1 MTKRSF
7 ENRRSRSER
16 GRMVCVMCHV
26 VARVGEH
33 CCRGLR
39 DLLFSSASF
48 ETDWHSPAT
57 AKVTFFAQSAKKVS
71 GIYHSST
78 RHSFFVVNIC
88 TLSISAAPTFC
99 WMFPQLLLGWDWMRS
114 KAACCR
120 FLFGVAPISI
130 VFEIAPKCEKIAEK

>member
-1 MTKRSF
+1 
-7 ENRRSRSER
+7 
-16 GRMVCVMCHV
+16 MVCVMCHV

-99 WMFPQLLLGWDWMRS
+99 WMFPQLLLGGGLDAEQGCVLS
-114 KAACCR
+114 
-120 FLFGVAPISI
+120 ISFWGSPYI
-130 VFEIAPKCEKIAEK
+130 YSL